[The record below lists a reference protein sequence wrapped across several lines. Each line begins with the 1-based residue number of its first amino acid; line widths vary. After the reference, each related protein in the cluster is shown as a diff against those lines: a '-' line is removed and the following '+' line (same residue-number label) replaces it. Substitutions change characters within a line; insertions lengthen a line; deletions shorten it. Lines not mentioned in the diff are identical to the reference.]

1 MAVTDLTDSLP
12 WWTRQGAGPT
22 GGPGAAPMGA
32 GGQPGGVGG
41 QPPPGVNPQAWL
53 AYLTQMMN
61 PVSSAEASPL
71 HPDLNSPFFPLNSA
85 GGSSPPMQA
94 SMQDGGNPHGD
105 GPPGPV
111 SQDPRLGSSVTVS
124 NQAQPGPMTGPAGP
138 VSNLPTP
145 QRPPLAG
152 PQTGP
157 AGPIA
162 NLPPG
167 PGGQPQTGPPPQPP
181 YNPLSGGSANTG
193 LPAAPAATA
202 PVPGPLATGGAGGQ
216 GATSNPRF
224 VQLDQGQNTDP
235 AARNRGPQMT
245 ALNLA
250 GLFGGG
256 GGVNPNVPAANA
268 QTVSGPLAQGGMSN
282 APLSMGPLQ
291 KGRVFPSQMGPFSPD
306 QIAGRGLR
314 QRYG

>member
-22 GGPGAAPMGA
+22 GGPGAAPQG
-32 GGQPGGVGG
+32 GGVGG
-41 QPPPGVNPQAWL
+41 QPPPGVSPQAWL
-53 AYLTQMMN
+53 AYLSQMFSPASGGGAN
-61 PVSSAEASPL
+61 PANLASPDASAMSV
-71 HPDLNSPFFPLNSA
+71 HAPGDDDGHGSGDNPPVRPFAL
-85 GGSSPPMQA
+85 PP
-94 SMQDGGNPHGD
+94 
-105 GPPGPV
+105 V
-111 SQDPRLGSSVTVS
+111 
-124 NQAQPGPMTGPAGP
+124 AQPGPMTGPAGP
-138 VSNLPTP
+138 VSNLPAP

-152 PQTGP
+152 PTTGP

-167 PGGQPQTGPPPQPP
+167 PGPQTGPPPQPI

-193 LPAAPAATA
+193 LPVAPAAAA

-235 AARNRGPQMT
+235 TGRSRGPQMT
-245 ALNLA
+245 ALNLG
-250 GLFGGG
+250 GLFGRGQPA
-256 GGVNPNVPAANA
+256 VNPDVPAANA
-268 QTVSGPLAQGGMSN
+268 QPVSAVRGPLSS
-282 APLSMGPLQ
+282 APWTMGPQQ
-291 KGRVFPSQMGPFSPD
+291 KGMAWPKDMGPFTPD
-306 QIAGRGLR
+306 RIAARGLR